1 MDNSEIQLR
10 VETLSDKE
18 LIEMLENKF
27 DYTQEAFQA
36 AQNELEKRGGSVPWH
51 SMKKKIENEELEPQ
65 RKEDEKRN
73 TVKSY
78 SSSYHNSL
86 SFKYRTLKLYKIFLY
101 FNMIVVTGFTIFSLV
116 QMNDASIA
124 IKKYGDSAMM
134 DSAMLT
140 TIISYVITMFSLFCM
155 TIMIGFLFD
164 LDRHKSDN

>member
-86 SFKYRTLKLYKIFLY
+86 SF
-101 FNMIVVTGFTIFSLV
+101 
-116 QMNDASIA
+116 
-124 IKKYGDSAMM
+124 
-134 DSAMLT
+134 
-140 TIISYVITMFSLFCM
+140 
-155 TIMIGFLFD
+155 
-164 LDRHKSDN
+164 

>member
-1 MDNSEIQLR
+1 
-10 VETLSDKE
+10 
-18 LIEMLENKF
+18 
-27 DYTQEAFQA
+27 
-36 AQNELEKRGGSVPWH
+36 
-51 SMKKKIENEELEPQ
+51 
-65 RKEDEKRN
+65 
-73 TVKSY
+73 
-78 SSSYHNSL
+78 
-86 SFKYRTLKLYKIFLY
+86 
-101 FNMIVVTGFTIFSLV
+101 MIVVTGFTIFSLV